1 MKESYKIKK
10 VNSILSI
17 FGLVLL
23 LLLSPCKVRNF
34 IQAELRLSKTEV
46 LNKSQLTI
54 TQSNCQT
61 FEVSQTVQT
70 ISEITFQP
78 SNILIPEASRFHIT
92 KYLLKHSFNLNTSK
106 SQRATDVPFYILYQ
120 NLKIYS

>member
-34 IQAELRLSKTEV
+34 IQAELGLSKTEV
-46 LNKSQLTI
+46 LNKSQLPI

-78 SNILIPEASRFHIT
+78 SNFLIPEASRFHIT